1 MSVSEKLQK
10 FMDENGYSKADV
22 SRLSGIPYTTIDGIF
37 KKGDENTKLSTLKK
51 LAKLMGCSLDEL
63 ADNLDQS
70 YFSDPETAKVAQAIY
85 DNPELGYL
93 FDAAKD
99 ASPEDL
105 RMATEILQKFKRPR
119 SNACL
124 T

>member
-63 ADNLDQS
+63 ADNLEQS

-105 RMATEILQKFKRPR
+105 RMATEILQKFKRPKE
-119 SNACL
+119 
-124 T
+124 